1 MCEMLGVWLIE
12 CVGCFKFFVCVS
24 LFQLKFFFH
33 TSTFNLFRYPLLK
46 KETFAKK
53 VPSEKKV
60 SSEKEEASEK
70 EAWLPPPLPPNT
82 SGIERN
88 GKKIPHGG
96 TPTTK
101 LEG

>member
-1 MCEMLGVWLIE
+1 M
-12 CVGCFKFFVCVS
+12 
-24 LFQLKFFFH
+24 
-33 TSTFNLFRYPLLK
+33 LK

>member
-1 MCEMLGVWLIE
+1 MFGCLNVWDVSSFL
-12 CVGCFKFFVCVS
+12 FLLAFSAQVC
-24 LFQLKFFFH
+24 FH
-33 TSTFNLFRYPLLK
+33 TSTFNLLRYPLLK

-53 VPSEKKV
+53 VPSEKEV

-70 EAWLPPPLPPNT
+70 EAWLPPPLPPST

-88 GKKIPHGG
+88 GSKIPHGG
-96 TPTTK
+96 TPSTN